1 MIKKLLFSIL
11 LTMFSMLLF
20 AKPVSESTAKQVGAN
35 FLSTKTSL
43 PTNVSELTLVYT
55 MTNHTQTIPYFYVF
69 NIENKGFIIV
79 SGDDTVLPVLGY
91 SDDGIFVTENIAL
104 QVAKWLENYK
114 EQIRYIVENN
124 IPATTEIQAEWEE
137 LQKDRTLLKT
147 QQSAYSTFSTQAV
160 SPLVQTKWNQAP
172 YVNAQCPYDNSYNEL
187 TVTGCVATA
196 MAQIMKYWNYPA
208 QGSGFHSYN
217 HPTYGTLSAN
227 FGATTYNWNAMPNY
241 VNSANSAVATLM
253 YHCGVG
259 VEMNYGV
266 SATGGSGSY
275 VIIDY
280 SPTPQQTA
288 EYAFKT
294 YFDYDNT
301 TLQGVLRSNYS
312 DTNWIN
318 LLKNELDAS
327 RPIQY
332 AGFGSGGHTWV
343 MDGYDNNN
351 FFHMNWGWGGSQDG
365 YFQLNALNPG
375 AGGIG
380 GGGYTFNND
389 QQALIGIQPA
399 DAGTVPQ
406 NYDLRLFSSLNMSD
420 DFIWFGSD
428 FSLSVDI
435 GNWGTGNFTGQL
447 GAAVFDDNYN
457 FIDFMEIENTTL
469 QGGYYDEFT
478 FENVS
483 STLFVPGTYHVA
495 VFYKTDTQ
503 DWTIV
508 SDGDYYNLYEFV
520 IYYSSD
526 IETYSDFT
534 ITTNNG
540 ILSQGQSA
548 TINVDITNVG
558 SSTFYGSYR
567 LLLSN
572 PDGSPAQDI
581 QILSENDGLQSN
593 YHYSNGLDF
602 TGIIS
607 VEPGTYLL
615 VIAYQEQG
623 SSNWYYVGSS
633 YYQNPVFVTVQA
645 LPYQPDPY
653 ENNNIFEDS
662 YVFTPSFSGNTA
674 SVKTTASNIH
684 VGNDNDFYK
693 VNLPSGYDYTITA
706 RLQDSWDS
714 NDGNTYSVDALFSYS
729 TDNGVTWS
737 DFYDTMISNNIVIQN
752 SGNVVFHVAPYFE
765 GFTGTYLLD
774 IDINRQT
781 LGTQDFDA
789 ENQIKVYPNPAK
801 EYVFVDISAFSNEV
815 NEIKINNVQGQVI
828 RTIKVG
834 NETLV
839 QIPLQNLANGVYF
852 AQIHSAKGIST
863 KKIIVQ

>member
-1 MIKKLLFSIL
+1 MIKKLLFSVL

-35 FLSTKTSL
+35 FLSTKTNF
-43 PTNVSELTLVYT
+43 PANVSELTLVYT
-55 MTNHTQTIPYFYVF
+55 MTNQTQTIPYFYVF
-69 NIENKGFIIV
+69 NIENKGFVIV

-91 SDDGIFVTENIAL
+91 SDEGIFVTENIAP

-114 EQIRYIVENN
+114 NQIHYIVKNN

-266 SATGGSGSY
+266 SVTGGSGSY

-301 TLQGVLRSNYS
+301 TLQGALRSNYS

-737 DFYDTMISNNIVIQN
+737 DFYDTMIGSNITVQN
-752 SGNVVFHVAPYFE
+752 GGNVIFHVAPYFE
-765 GFTGTYLLD
+765 GFIGTYLLD
-774 IDINRQT
+774 IEINRQT

-852 AQIHSAKGIST
+852 AQIHSTKGIST

>member
-91 SDDGIFVTENIAL
+91 SDEGIFVTENIAL

>member
-43 PTNVSELTLVYT
+43 PANVSELTLVYT

-91 SDDGIFVTENIAL
+91 SDEGIFVTENIAL

-420 DFIWFGSD
+420 DFIWFDSD

>member
-43 PTNVSELTLVYT
+43 PANVSELTLVYT

-91 SDDGIFVTENIAL
+91 SDEGIFVTENIAL

-737 DFYDTMISNNIVIQN
+737 DFYDTMIGSNITVQN
-752 SGNVVFHVAPYFE
+752 GGNVIFHVAPYFE
-765 GFTGTYLLD
+765 GFIGTYLLD
-774 IDINRQT
+774 IEINRQT